1 MAPTLLFLVND
12 AAFFLAYSLPL
23 ARAAADAGYAVH
35 VATPEDEHVRH
46 ILRAGLTWHPV
57 RIFRSRLNL
66 WLEVRS
72 FVDILRLYRRVRP
85 DLVYQVTQKPVL
97 YGTMAARFA
106 GVPRVVNHV
115 AGLGYMHGDDAPRVT
130 RAVANTVCRI
140 GLRQPCMRVIF
151 ENDDDCVV
159 YVERGWI
166 TTGQSI
172 LIRGVGVDMSVFV
185 PKPPVRSSTTTVI
198 LASRLIFPKGVAEF
212 VEAARRL
219 KRQGDGVR
227 MIVVGEPDPSNPSS
241 IPESRIRSW
250 TDEGIIEYWGR
261 REDMPAVLAAA
272 DIVCLPTYYR
282 EGMPRVLI
290 EAAACGRPAIT
301 TDMPGCRDIVV
312 DGTTGLL
319 VAPRDVDG
327 LVRAIERL
335 AADPGLRA
343 TLGLAAR
350 EHAVRHFSLDVV
362 LASTLAVF
370 DELLRHDP
378 NSAMVH

>member
-1 MAPTLLFLVND
+1 MALTLLFLVND

-23 ARAAADAGYAVH
+23 ARAAADAGYTVH
-35 VATPEDEHVRH
+35 VATPEDGHVRH

-72 FVDILRLYRRVRP
+72 FVDVLRLYRRIRP

-115 AGLGYMHGDDAPRVT
+115 AGLGYMHGDDAPRMT
-130 RAVANTVCRI
+130 RAVAHTVCRI
-140 GLRQPCMRVIF
+140 GLRHPRMRVIF
-151 ENDDDCVV
+151 ENDDDRVM
-159 YVERGWI
+159 YIERGWI
-166 TTGQSI
+166 TTAQSI

-185 PKPPVRSSTTTVI
+185 PKPPVQSSTTTVI

-227 MIVVGEPDPSNPSS
+227 MIVVGEPESEQSEQHPPNRRFGVGAMRASS
-241 IPESRIRSW
+241 S
-250 TDEGIIEYWGR
+250 TWGR
-261 REDMPAVLAAA
+261 RADMPAVIAAA

-282 EGMPRVLI
+282 EGMPRVPHRGGRL
-290 EAAACGRPAIT
+290 RPAGYY
-301 TDMPGCRDIVV
+301 DRH
-312 DGTTGLL
+312 
-319 VAPRDVDG
+319 A
-327 LVRAIERL
+327 RL
-335 AADPGLRA
+335 
-343 TLGLAAR
+343 
-350 EHAVRHFSLDVV
+350 S
-362 LASTLAVF
+362 
-370 DELLRHDP
+370 
-378 NSAMVH
+378 